1 MSRKERE
8 RLNELSRVGRG
19 ELKLVDAAQILGV
32 SYRQCLRVWARYKAA
47 GAAGLVHRG

>member
-1 MSRKERE
+1 MKRLLSMSRKERE

-32 SYRQCLRVWARYKAA
+32 SYRQCLRVSV
-47 GAAGLVHRG
+47 GEV